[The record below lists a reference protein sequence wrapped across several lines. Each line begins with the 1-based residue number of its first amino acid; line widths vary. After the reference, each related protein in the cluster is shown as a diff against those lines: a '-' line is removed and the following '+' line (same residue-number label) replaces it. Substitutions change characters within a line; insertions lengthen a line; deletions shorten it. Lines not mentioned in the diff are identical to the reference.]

1 MEKHVSRLAK
11 SKVYKPGS
19 PGFHRKEAE
28 ITLTELK
35 QDIKNGE
42 KSRSWYRKT
51 GLLGGK
57 HERKT

>member
-1 MEKHVSRLAK
+1 MSREKK
-11 SKVYKPGS
+11 PKVYGPGS
-19 PGFHRKEAE
+19 PGYNRQIAK

-42 KSRSWYRKT
+42 KSYSWYRKV

-57 HERKT
+57 HERKA